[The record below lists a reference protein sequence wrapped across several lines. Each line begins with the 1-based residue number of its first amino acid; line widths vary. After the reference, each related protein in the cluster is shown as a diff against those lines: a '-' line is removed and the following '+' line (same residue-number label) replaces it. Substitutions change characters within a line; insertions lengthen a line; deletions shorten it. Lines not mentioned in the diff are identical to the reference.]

1 MEAGVDSCVCVRA
14 RMFKKTLLMQ
24 KHALAVQIML
34 DLAFL
39 SPKLVNSNVCVSPP
53 PLSEPG
59 SLSAKHTRK
68 PVATIRGV
76 VVVERGV
83 DVLSVADGAPGV
95 CSGCSLVS
103 RPDVNT
109 IGVFNQVSR
118 TPERERSRSCK
129 APHIKRAA

>member
-1 MEAGVDSCVCVRA
+1 M
-14 RMFKKTLLMQ
+14 
-24 KHALAVQIML
+24 AVQIML

-39 SPKLVNSNVCVSPP
+39 SPKLVNSNVCPP
-53 PLSEPG
+53 LPLSEPG

-95 CSGCSLVS
+95 HSGCSLVS

>member
-1 MEAGVDSCVCVRA
+1 M
-14 RMFKKTLLMQ
+14 
-24 KHALAVQIML
+24 
-34 DLAFL
+34 
-39 SPKLVNSNVCVSPP
+39 NSNLFPPLRNLVPSPP
-53 PLSEPG
+53 TPL
-59 SLSAKHTRK
+59 AN
-68 PVATIRGV
+68 IRGV

-118 TPERERSRSCK
+118 MPERAKPLLQGATYQTRCLTI
-129 APHIKRAA
+129 PLAAA